1 MEEIAVR
8 ISSQVDSDDDDD
20 DNDDNVLRLGS
31 RLKWAVI
38 ACSQQ
43 MQIKQLILATV

>member
-1 MEEIAVR
+1 MEVIAVR
-8 ISSQVDSDDDDD
+8 ISSQVDNDDGDDD
-20 DNDDNVLRLGS
+20 VLRLGS